1 MRRFIIVNIGDILDA
16 LKVLTSDDAFHI
28 ERVDY
33 DEKNF
38 GNIYIVLS
46 SDKQVRIRFINDKG
60 VFWFEI
66 GHAEEWY
73 FAEDVFTLIGAV
85 PVSKN
90 NDIKNYILEMSVLIK
105 NNMPFILEVFNAN
118 HVNNTQIKIKTLAT
132 KRAMGMFKL

>member
-1 MRRFIIVNIGDILDA
+1 MNIGDFRDA
-16 LKVLTSDDAFHI
+16 LKVLISDDAFHI
-28 ERVDY
+28 DRIDY

-46 SDKQVRIRFINDKG
+46 SNKLVRIRFINDRG
-60 VFWFEI
+60 VFWCEI
-66 GHAEEWY
+66 GHAGEWY

-90 NDIKNYILEMSVLIK
+90 KDIINYLSEMAVLIK
-105 NNMPFILEVFNAN
+105 KNMPFILEAFNAN
-118 HVNNTQIKIKTLAT
+118 HVNDTHIKIKILAT